1 MKFAYFAAAAVVVI
15 AQAASAQ
22 LVKDVGIT
30 IKPVSWMNT
39 AEKIPTMSA
48 GRDSYVSATN
58 GFGYFISNTAK
69 PVITVGGKRVI
80 HLEVKPGMNCIVNAA
95 VNPSLS
101 NRYYITTLA
110 C

>member
-30 IKPVSWMNT
+30 IKSVSWINPST
-39 AEKIPTMSA
+39 

-58 GFGYFISNTAK
+58 GFDYYISNIAS
-69 PVITVGGKRVI
+69 VVLVGGKKAP
-80 HLEVKPGMNCIVNAA
+80 HLFVRPGMKCIVNAA
-95 VNPSLS
+95 VDPSRS
-101 NRYYITTLA
+101 NRYYITTLV